1 LIGKNGKKKNKK
13 KTADERPVNLDV
25 LTVREVFVC
34 VWVNACAKKKK
45 IQSFADLI
53 IKRKTRSNEYIKSP
67 AQKILYYIMK
77 WNLK

>member
-1 LIGKNGKKKNKK
+1 MGKKNKK

-45 IQSFADLI
+45 IQSFDLI
-53 IKRKTRSNEYIKSP
+53 IK
-67 AQKILYYIMK
+67 
-77 WNLK
+77 